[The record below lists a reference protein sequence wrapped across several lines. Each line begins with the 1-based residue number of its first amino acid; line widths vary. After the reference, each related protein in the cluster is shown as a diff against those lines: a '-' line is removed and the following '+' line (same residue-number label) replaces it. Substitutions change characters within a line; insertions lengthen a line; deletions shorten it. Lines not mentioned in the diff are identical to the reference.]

1 MKISKRKLKI
11 FFNRIWP
18 YILIFFLVIIF
29 FWKYIF
35 QGLIPIPAD
44 FIVGTYYPWLSYDW
58 GIPAGVPVKNPVTSD
73 VVSVIY
79 PLRIYAIE
87 LIKNGIKP
95 LWNPLM
101 FAGYPLSANFQ
112 VALYSPTIFL
122 YFLINKID
130 AWSVQVILQ
139 PLLSSVF
146 MYSLLR
152 DFRVKKFNAVVAG
165 IIYAFSGFSMIW
177 LEWNAH
183 SLTAACI
190 PLLILLLRRYQRN
203 KRMRELVCLSLS
215 TSFLIFSGYPQLIVY
230 AALAGLVYIMIYK
243 LNFMNLLFLG
253 IFFAF
258 GISLTSFQTLPAMEL
273 LRISQRSSEGID
285 PNLSYLPYKHLVNM
299 FAPDYFGNQ
308 ATGNF
313 WSDGNYTNTAAYTGI
328 ITFVFAS
335 IAVIKRIN
343 RKKVKYFTAVFF
355 LGLILTLK
363 SPISEFTYM
372 IKLIGSEAASTTRS
386 LVLVNF
392 ALAGLFGIGIETL
405 EKIKRKDLFVLIIP
419 WTVLIG
425 ALLYSLFNEKPVG
438 YRNLIF
444 PGILL
449 GFVTSLLVS
458 LLKIKNNKYIKLSG
472 VIVAILVV
480 IELFRFGWKY
490 TPFSPKEYIF
500 PETDLTTYLQK
511 DKLNRIHFGEVI
523 PMNMWVSYGLPSLG
537 SYDAVYP
544 SIIAEYIAANNSST
558 AEATMMGRIAT
569 VDNSSGVLF
578 DMAGINRLLSLSSE
592 YDIYD
597 SDYSKLF
604 NDDKVYVYKNNSAID
619 RIKLYSNWKVIDDEN
634 KHLAYI
640 LDNNFDLEEEV
651 IIFEDVN
658 LSQSEDVSLAGDILA
673 KEYESQEITIK
684 VNTKRDA
691 LLFLSDTFYPG
702 WEAYVD
708 GEKEKIVRANYA
720 FRAVPVRSGSKTVK
734 FVYNPKSFKIGLW
747 ISGVTFIFL
756 IAINVYSYKKTLI

>member
-1 MKISKRKLKI
+1 
-11 FFNRIWP
+11 
-18 YILIFFLVIIF
+18 
-29 FWKYIF
+29 
-35 QGLIPIPAD
+35 
-44 FIVGTYYPWLSYDW
+44 
-58 GIPAGVPVKNPVTSD
+58 
-73 VVSVIY
+73 
-79 PLRIYAIE
+79 
-87 LIKNGIKP
+87 
-95 LWNPLM
+95 
-101 FAGYPLSANFQ
+101 
-112 VALYSPTIFL
+112 
-122 YFLINKID
+122 
-130 AWSVQVILQ
+130 
-139 PLLSSVF
+139 
-146 MYSLLR
+146 
-152 DFRVKKFNAVVAG
+152 
-165 IIYAFSGFSMIW
+165 
-177 LEWNAH
+177 
-183 SLTAACI
+183 
-190 PLLILLLRRYQRN
+190 
-203 KRMRELVCLSLS
+203 
-215 TSFLIFSGYPQLIVY
+215 
-230 AALAGLVYIMIYK
+230 
-243 LNFMNLLFLG
+243 MNLLFLG